1 VGSDVKEIVMTTANA
16 RPADAADQAPAR
28 ALTRG
33 TLVAASLAVLVGQVA
48 LAIPAVLN
56 GLFQADL
63 VPSSSQ
69 LTWISDAFLVPVT
82 LLELTFGVFGD
93 LFGRKRL
100 LVGGAL
106 VLALGE
112 GVAVLTPGTGSSTGS
127 RVAVLWAGQILAGIG
142 AAALFPTSLAM
153 IAAGTHTVRRR
164 SNAIAIWA
172 AALSVGGA
180 LSPVLGGLVA
190 GKHYGSDPNA
200 GWRWAFIAVLLIAVA
215 SAVVSLLLARNSSSP
230 QGRSLDWPGQATI
243 AVALFA
249 LLFAVIQGPTSGWGS
264 TQVVAGFVIA
274 AVALIAFVRV
284 ESRTRSPLLRL
295 DLFRNQAFAVASVVT
310 VLAMF
315 AFLGTAYSV
324 SIRLTTVQDFTPL
337 RASVAFVLL
346 NGMALIQAPLT
357 SRLMSR
363 YNPRWLLAA
372 GAGLMAVGDIWL
384 STVSIEHR
392 TIAGLAVPL
401 VLIGI
406 GFALAVSS
414 VTAVAVNTVPNG
426 LEGMASGSTSLL
438 RDFGFTL
445 GPAVIGAIALSR
457 AANDI
462 AEKVKASPALQQAL
476 SSFYGS
482 LAHTPPAQRASVGAA
497 IGAVRSGS
505 PLAQNGPPATVTV
518 DVGGQLHTVAFNPL
532 KSVAYHALGSAY
544 SIGFLVCGIAA
555 ALAALLAVVALRGRA
570 NDPMIS
576 AESLITV

>member
-200 GWRWAFIAVLLIAVA
+200 GWRW
-215 SAVVSLLLARNSSSP
+215 SLLLARNSSSP